1 MSPSRSGGHPPQR
14 EVGRRETFEEKQD
27 RNWNDVLQEL
37 RVVQT
42 GVQVLSGF
50 LLTLPFTSRFSDLD
64 DAQRWLYLGLVVT
77 AALAV
82 GVTLTPIMVHRR
94 VFGQRIKVQ
103 VVRVGHVLAQVMIVL
118 LGLLIV
124 GICMLIF
131 SVVVSW
137 TAALVVGAV
146 FVIVLTGLLVL
157 VPWKVARTTR

>member
-1 MSPSRSGGHPPQR
+1 MKPTSRGGPVPDALH
-14 EVGRRETFEEKQD
+14 GRRETFEEKQD

-42 GVQVLSGF
+42 GVQLLSGF
-50 LLTLPFTSRFSDLD
+50 LLTLPFTPLFEELD
-64 DAQRWLYLGLVVT
+64 RWQRDLYLALVLT

-94 VFGQRIKVQ
+94 VFGRRIKAQ
-103 VVRVGHVLAQVMIVL
+103 VVHIGHLLSQVVM
-118 LGLLIV
+118 GLLALIII

-137 TAALVVGAV
+137 AAALVVGGVSLVVLAV
-146 FVIVLTGLLVL
+146 LLLV
-157 VPWKVARTTR
+157 VPEIVARRR